1 MLLKIALLEIDFVF
15 FHDFHECSFMMK
27 FYKHPENL
35 SMFFKNKILFLFF
48 LHFFQNLLFT
58 RATIIIM
65 IQSLSLLLKKNVRF
79 PFHLSFLYPSLYI
92 SHSFLLLFNFFLSS
106 LIFLPSILPKI
117 ESIVSCFIN
126 LPKTH
131 CVW

>member
-1 MLLKIALLEIDFVF
+1 MLLKIALASFLFF
-15 FHDFHECSFMMK
+15 FHDFHYCSFMMK

-79 PFHLSFLYPSLYI
+79 SFHISSHHQFMNICVKTYIYIQHDIFEGFLFFI
-92 SHSFLLLFNFFLSS
+92 SSSNGKFNALFSRVTL
-106 LIFLPSILPKI
+106 
-117 ESIVSCFIN
+117 
-126 LPKTH
+126 
-131 CVW
+131 